1 MSSIEEFVNSL
12 NIPFEGSYNN
22 NQYIINL
29 KSSDDFSKVFSIISL
44 NSQLRALD
52 GSTATDSETEFRYTD
67 GYYEILLSANYDEDV
82 YSILIEVK

>member
-1 MSSIEEFVNSL
+1 MSNIEEFVNSL
-12 NIPFEGSYNN
+12 NIPFEGSYSN

-67 GYYEILLSANYDEDV
+67 GYYEVLLSANYDEDV